1 MTDLRRLVTALA
13 VVGGA
18 SAFGWIGWGVFGWAV
33 AMLAGAGV
41 IVYLGFRPTVP
52 KSQDDNSGEVV
63 PVARVPNVPLA
74 DVVVAELRENG
85 IEAFYKVLGVGGIV
99 AASSVTTPGNQ
110 CEVYVQRADAQ
121 RAQSLVPQ

>member
-1 MTDLRRLVTALA
+1 VSAVFVCASAASTNAAPVVPTLTASACCAAVWA
-13 VVGGA
+13 VV
-18 SAFGWIGWGVFGWAV
+18 
-33 AMLAGAGV
+33 
-41 IVYLGFRPTVP
+41 T
-52 KSQDDNSGEVV
+52 VV

-121 RAQSLVPQ
+121 RAQSLLPK